1 MRCIDLAPGAEALV
15 NTYPADQI
23 QAVAI
28 DTWDGGENQ
37 VNIFAANAGI
47 QFPILMF
54 GGQAGI
60 LSQYNCN
67 YDYFFIIGGDGII
80 KWRGDWDEAAM
91 TVVLDAAVAELSPSP
106 VPDVPAGGHRL
117 LANYPNPFN
126 PMTRIPYDLGDGTS
140 SVNVKLEILDVRG
153 RLVKTLV
160 QGNQATGQRYE
171 ALWDGTNEQ
180 GRQMASGTYMSRLQ
194 VDGVPQARFLT
205 LVK

>member
-1 MRCIDLAPGAEALV
+1 
-15 NTYPADQI
+15 
-23 QAVAI
+23 
-28 DTWDGGENQ
+28 
-37 VNIFAANAGI
+37 
-47 QFPILMF
+47 MF

-60 LSQYNCN
+60 LSDYNCN

-80 KWRGDWDEAAM
+80 KWRGNWDEVAM
-91 TVVLDAAVAELSPSP
+91 TVAIDAAIAELSPSP

-126 PMTRIPYDLGDGTS
+126 PMTRIPYDLDDSAGS
-140 SVNVKLEILDVRG
+140 ANVRLEILDVRG

-160 QGNQATGQRYE
+160 QGRQTTGQRYE

-180 GRQMASGTYMSRLQ
+180 GRQMASGTYVSRLQ
-194 VDGVPQARFLT
+194 VDGIPQSRFLT